1 MKKVASSSEGLS
13 IKLPF
18 GLGAFRYHESSVYMH
33 ALDEMANY
41 VNIIERNQ
49 DWWSLE
55 AGVNRVLLKKDLRI
69 FIPLSSVINV
79 NLL

>member
-1 MKKVASSSEGLS
+1 
-13 IKLPF
+13 
-18 GLGAFRYHESSVYMH
+18 MH

-55 AGVNRVLLKKDLRI
+55 AGVYMVSLKKDLRI

-79 NLL
+79 NFL